1 MKSTPT
7 SLGAEGFRLPQYSL
21 PLFPS
26 SSPLL
31 SNTMSKSEDM
41 PIEEKVEI
49 LMCGMASIRE
59 SLDEIIGYID
69 DMGIDC
75 DNR

>member
-1 MKSTPT
+1 
-7 SLGAEGFRLPQYSL
+7 
-21 PLFPS
+21 
-26 SSPLL
+26 
-31 SNTMSKSEDM
+31 MSKPEDM
-41 PIEEKVEI
+41 PIEEKVDI